1 MQEQT
6 DSTARTMAIIFVT
19 GALLGAAAGLL
30 LAPKSGRET
39 RKELK
44 TYANKVS
51 REVTDVAHRTKVGI
65 EAAVQKGRELLDTKA
80 A

>member
-1 MQEQT
+1 MQEA
-6 DSTARTMAIIFVT
+6 DSTARTMAIIFAG
-19 GALLGAAAGLL
+19 GALLGAVAGLL

-44 TYANKVS
+44 NYANKVS
-51 REVTDVAHRTKVGI
+51 KEVTDVAHRTKVGI
-65 EAAVQKGRELLDTKA
+65 EAAVQKGRALLDTKA